1 MGVCEMKLY
10 KIHDK
15 LLERSGKNSGDFA
28 GGVEKETSCQN
39 KLIKVATLF
48 KTKKVDSKWQVEG
61 LKVRFYKN
69 EHRFE
74 TFKQS
79 CCENK

>member
-1 MGVCEMKLY
+1 MGICEMRLY

-15 LLERSGKNSGDFA
+15 LLEQSGTNSDDFA
-28 GGVEKETSCQN
+28 GGVKKETSCQN

-48 KTKKVDSKWQVEG
+48 KKKKVDSKWQVEG

-69 EHRFE
+69 EHNSE
-74 TFKQS
+74 TFK
-79 CCENK
+79 

>member
-1 MGVCEMKLY
+1 MGICEMKLY

-15 LLERSGKNSGDFA
+15 LLERSETYSGNFA
-28 GGVEKETSCQN
+28 GGVKKETSCQN

-48 KTKKVDSKWQVEG
+48 KKKKVDSKWQVEG
-61 LKVRFYKN
+61 LKGRFYKD

-79 CCENK
+79 C